1 MKTKTTYSLATL
13 CALSLLALPAAFAS
27 HSEDQFKKI
36 DTDGDGFLSR
46 AEHAV
51 HASQMF
57 ATMDANHDGVVTP
70 AEMEA
75 CKDLLSDGAGHMEM
89 STADMFKMCDAN
101 ADGKITAAEHAASCD
116 AVFTTMDA
124 NSDGKLSLDEC
135 KAGHKAKP
143 DKKQ

>member
-1 MKTKTTYSLATL
+1 MKTNSTYSLATL
-13 CALSLLALPAAFAS
+13 CALSLLALPAAFAG
-27 HSEDQFKKI
+27 HLEEQFQKM
-36 DTDGDGFLSR
+36 DTDGDGFASR
-46 AEHAV
+46 AEHATQ
-51 HASQMF
+51 ASEIF
-57 ATMDANHDGVVTP
+57 AKMDANHDGVVTP

-75 CKDLLSDGAGHMEM
+75 CKDLLSDRAGHMEM

-101 ADGKITAAEHAASCD
+101 GDGKITAAEHAAAS
-116 AVFTTMDA
+116 AAMFTKMDT